1 MLARRLQRGGLGV
14 NGMLRILAAI
24 AVILSVCGELAAA
37 LEPNEILLIANTDQA
52 ASMKLARYYCE
63 KRGVPS
69 GNIIPVSL
77 GTQLRDS
84 IGRGDYEKR
93 LAGPI
98 RRTFATRDDLGH
110 IECLVTTYGVPF
122 KVGRRDP
129 LSGFDAQLKQLRQ
142 SLQEQNDAVAQ
153 LEKDGQANTPAWQER
168 RARAMQIQ
176 MDIDRIEGKETDASV
191 DSELAMVL
199 SGPYELHRWQPN
211 LWPTPGPH
219 PFKTLM
225 VCRLDGPSYNIAKGL
240 IDKALAAEAKGLKG
254 SACFDSRGFKG
265 DGIYSYYDQSLRDL
279 ARLTQLWT
287 GMTVRE
293 EQTEALF
300 EPGSCPQ
307 TALYCGWYSLQKYV
321 DAFDFVDGAV
331 GYHIAS
337 FEAAA
342 LRDPKSLQWCPA
354 MLQDG
359 ITATLGPVN
368 EPYLFAFPEPSA
380 FFGALYDG
388 RCLVEA
394 YFLTER
400 FTSWQMVLIGDP
412 LYKPFK
418 AKPAV
423 PQPQAKTD
431 SP

>member
-1 MLARRLQRGGLGV
+1 
-14 NGMLRILAAI
+14 
-24 AVILSVCGELAAA
+24 
-37 LEPNEILLIANTDQA
+37 
-52 ASMKLARYYCE
+52 
-63 KRGVPS
+63 RGVPS

-254 SACFDSRGFKG
+254 SACFDSRGLKG

>member
-1 MLARRLQRGGLGV
+1 
-14 NGMLRILAAI
+14 MLRILASI
-24 AVILSVCGELAAA
+24 AVILPVCGELAAA

-254 SACFDSRGFKG
+254 SACFDSRGLKG

-418 AKPAV
+418 AKPAA

>member
-1 MLARRLQRGGLGV
+1 MRKNLTAIAAIVMACGGLS
-14 NGMLRILAAI
+14 L
-24 AVILSVCGELAAA
+24 A
-37 LEPNEILLIANTDQA
+37 LEPNDILLIANTDQA
-52 ASMKLARYYCE
+52 ASMRLARYYCE

-77 GTQLRDS
+77 GAQLRDS
-84 IGRGDYEKR
+84 IGRADYEKR

-98 RRTFATRDDLGH
+98 RRTFATRKDLGH

-129 LSGFDAQLKQLRQ
+129 LNGFDAQLKQLRQ
-142 SLQEQNDAVAQ
+142 TVQEEKDAIAQ
-153 LEKDGQANTPAWQER
+153 LEKDGKANTPAWQER
-168 RARAMQIQ
+168 QTRAMQAQ

-199 SGPYELHRWQPN
+199 SGPYELYRWQVN

-219 PFKTLM
+219 PFKPLM
-225 VCRLDGPSYNIAKGL
+225 ISRLDGPSYDVAKGL
-240 IDKALAAEAKGLKG
+240 IDKALAAEATGLSG
-254 SACFDSRGFKG
+254 SACIDSRGLG
-265 DGIYSYYDQSLRDL
+265 NSGLYGYYDQSLRDL
-279 ARLTQLWT
+279 ATLTWLRT
-287 GMTVRE
+287 SLPVRE

-300 EPGSCPQ
+300 QPGSCPQ

-342 LRDPKSLQWCPA
+342 LRDQASQQWCPA
-354 MLQDG
+354 MLRDG

-368 EPYLFAFPEPSA
+368 EPYLFAFPEPRA
-380 FFGALYDG
+380 FFASLYDG

-412 LYKPFK
+412 LYRPFK
-418 AKPAV
+418 TQRAAPS
-423 PQPQAKTD
+423 PQPGI
-431 SP
+431 

>member
-24 AVILSVCGELAAA
+24 AVILPVCGELAAA

-254 SACFDSRGFKG
+254 SACFDSRGLKG

-279 ARLTQLWT
+279 ARLTQLWI

-388 RCLVEA
+388 HCLVEA

-418 AKPAV
+418 AKPAA

>member
-14 NGMLRILAAI
+14 NGMLRILASI
-24 AVILSVCGELAAA
+24 AVILPVCGELAAA

-254 SACFDSRGFKG
+254 SACFDSRGLKG

>member
-254 SACFDSRGFKG
+254 SACFDSRGLKG

-418 AKPAV
+418 AKPAA

>member
-1 MLARRLQRGGLGV
+1 
-14 NGMLRILAAI
+14 MLRILVAI
-24 AVILSVCGELAAA
+24 GIVLSVCGQLAVA

-52 ASMKLARYYCE
+52 ASMRLARYYCE

-69 GNIIPVSL
+69 RNIIPVSL

-84 IGRGDYEKR
+84 IGRADYEKR

-98 RRTFATRDDLGH
+98 RRTFATRKDLGH

-129 LSGFDAQLKQLRQ
+129 LSGFDAQLTQLRQ
-142 SLQEQNDAVAQ
+142 SLQEQKDAVAQ
-153 LEKDGQANTPAWQER
+153 LEKDGQSQTPAWQER
-168 RARAMQIQ
+168 QARAAQIQ
-176 MDIDRIEGKETDASV
+176 MEIDRIEGKETDASV
-191 DSELAMVL
+191 DNELAMVL
-199 SGPYELHRWQPN
+199 SGPYELYRWQPN
-211 LWPTPGPH
+211 LYPAPGPH

-225 VCRLDGPSYNIAKGL
+225 VCRLDGPSYSIAKGL
-240 IDKALAAEAKGLKG
+240 IDKALAAEAKGLTG
-254 SACFDSRGFKG
+254 WACFDSRGLKSNDLYG
-265 DGIYSYYDQSLRDL
+265 YYDQSLRDL
-279 ARLTQLWT
+279 ARLTQLRT
-287 GMTVRE
+287 GLPVRE
-293 EQTEALF
+293 EQTDALF
-300 EPGSCPQ
+300 EPGSCPE
-307 TALYCGWYSLQKYV
+307 TALYCGWYSLRKYV
-321 DAFDFVDGAV
+321 DAFDFVDGAI

-342 LRDPKSLQWCPA
+342 LRDANSLQWCPA

-368 EPYLFAFPEPSA
+368 EPYLFAFPEPRA
-380 FFGALYDG
+380 FFTALYDG

-394 YFLTER
+394 YFLTQR

-418 AKPAV
+418 VRPTRTL
-423 PQPQAKTD
+423 QSQ
-431 SP
+431 

>member
-1 MLARRLQRGGLGV
+1 MACGRIGL
-14 NGMLRILAAI
+14 
-24 AVILSVCGELAAA
+24 A

-52 ASMKLARYYCE
+52 ASMRLARYYCE

-69 GNIIPVSL
+69 GNIIPLSL

-84 IGRGDYEKR
+84 IGRADYEKR

-98 RRTFATRDDLGH
+98 RRTFATRKDLGR

-129 LSGFDAQLKQLRQ
+129 LNGFDAQLKQLRQ
-142 SLQEQNDAVAQ
+142 SLQEEKDAVVQ
-153 LEKDGQANTPAWQER
+153 LEKEGQANTPAWQER
-168 RARAMQIQ
+168 QARAMQIQ

-191 DSELAMVL
+191 DSELALVL
-199 SGPYELHRWQPN
+199 SAPYELYRWRPN
-211 LWPTPGPH
+211 LLMTPGPH

-225 VCRLDGPSYNIAKGL
+225 VSRLDGPSYNIAKGL
-240 IDKALAAEAKGLKG
+240 IDKALAAEAKGLTG
-254 SACFDSRGFKG
+254 SACIDSRGLVNDTMYG
-265 DGIYSYYDQSLRDL
+265 YYDQSLRDL
-279 ARLTQLWT
+279 VTLTWLRT
-287 GMTVRE
+287 ALPVRE
-293 EQTEALF
+293 EQTEALLA
-300 EPGSCPQ
+300 PGSCPQ

-342 LRDPKSLQWCPA
+342 LRDSTSLQWCPA
-354 MLQDG
+354 MLRDG

-368 EPYLFAFPEPSA
+368 EPYLFAFPEPRA

-394 YFLTER
+394 YCLTQR
-400 FTSWQMVLIGDP
+400 FNSWQMVLIGDP

-418 AKPAV
+418 AARQPMPS
-423 PQPQAKTD
+423 PQRETNRDPNDLDAAG
-431 SP
+431 S

>member
-1 MLARRLQRGGLGV
+1 
-14 NGMLRILAAI
+14 MLRILAAI

-199 SGPYELHRWQPN
+199 SGP
-211 LWPTPGPH
+211 
-219 PFKTLM
+219 
-225 VCRLDGPSYNIAKGL
+225 
-240 IDKALAAEAKGLKG
+240 
-254 SACFDSRGFKG
+254 
-265 DGIYSYYDQSLRDL
+265 
-279 ARLTQLWT
+279 
-287 GMTVRE
+287 
-293 EQTEALF
+293 
-300 EPGSCPQ
+300 
-307 TALYCGWYSLQKYV
+307 
-321 DAFDFVDGAV
+321 
-331 GYHIAS
+331 
-337 FEAAA
+337 
-342 LRDPKSLQWCPA
+342 
-354 MLQDG
+354 
-359 ITATLGPVN
+359 
-368 EPYLFAFPEPSA
+368 
-380 FFGALYDG
+380 
-388 RCLVEA
+388 
-394 YFLTER
+394 
-400 FTSWQMVLIGDP
+400 
-412 LYKPFK
+412 
-418 AKPAV
+418 
-423 PQPQAKTD
+423 
-431 SP
+431 

>member
-1 MLARRLQRGGLGV
+1 
-14 NGMLRILAAI
+14 MLRILAAI

-129 LSGFDAQLKQLRQ
+129 LSGFDGQLKQLRQ

-254 SACFDSRGFKG
+254 SACFDSRGLTG

-368 EPYLFAFPEPSA
+368 EPYLFAFPEPRA

-418 AKPAV
+418 VKPAA
-423 PQPQAKTD
+423 PQPQAKTE